1 MEMFVCLFC
10 EHLPIFLHFKDVIT
24 RIWVNSTRTSFITS
38 MICTFEKI
46 FVSIML
52 ISGLEKGVD
61 IGSVFNWLII
71 SCHLGIIKEK
81 CPQVSLIIWTLVLLQ
96 QEESAVTFTTSISQ
110 QCPKLLEHLT

>member
-10 EHLPIFLHFKDVIT
+10 EHLSILLHFKDVIT

-52 ISGLEKGVD
+52 ISGPEKGVD

-71 SCHLGIIKEK
+71 SYHLRTIKDAHKCH
-81 CPQVSLIIWTLVLLQ
+81 
-96 QEESAVTFTTSISQ
+96 
-110 QCPKLLEHLT
+110 